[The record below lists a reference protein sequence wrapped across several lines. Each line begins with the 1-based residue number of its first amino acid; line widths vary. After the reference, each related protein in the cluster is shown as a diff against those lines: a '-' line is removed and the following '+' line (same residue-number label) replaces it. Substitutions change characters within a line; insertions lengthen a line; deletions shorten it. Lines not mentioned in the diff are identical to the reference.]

1 MQRHGLDWRDDL
13 LDCASRID
21 LRQLASELLLDL
33 RLSTVKHLRENN
45 DDLFS
50 DAVLLEVG
58 VVAALVQLL
67 DAFVLLKCLT
77 NGLVKEVGLDGQL
90 KLCLVESGG
99 RDLSDVKLGMVLG
112 CDLVPAAGPRASL
125 EAVYHRH
132 EHFLVIGLFPRLI
145 LLLEYSHARIRKLS
159 VLFYLLSARQD

>member
-13 LDCASRID
+13 FDCASRID
-21 LRQLASELLLDL
+21 LRQLAGELLLDL

-45 DDLFS
+45 DDLFA

-67 DAFVLLKCLT
+67 HAFVLLERLAD
-77 NGLVKEVGLDGQL
+77 GLVKEVGLDGQL

-99 RDLSDVKLGMVLG
+99 RDLRDVKLGMVLG

-125 EAVYHRH
+125 EAVHH
-132 EHFLVIGLFPRLI
+132 
-145 LLLEYSHARIRKLS
+145 
-159 VLFYLLSARQD
+159 